1 MRGIVALLVMV
12 VILGAFSLQSAC
24 GAQEDGCR
32 QKGVLVRNLSMRDLW
47 YAQNNGPCT
56 ILVKDH
62 SFLIKPGDKI
72 GIFSDMICKTLYC
85 RNKTV
90 YKDFK
95 ASDVNGDCRVRILP
109 ECTLS
114 DM

>member
-1 MRGIVALLVMV
+1 MMALLVMAF
-12 VILGAFSLQSAC
+12 ILGTFPLQSAC
-24 GAQEDGCR
+24 AAQKDGCR
-32 QKGVLVRNLSMRDLW
+32 EKGVLIRNLSTRDLW

-62 SFLIKPGDKI
+62 SFLIKPGDKV
-72 GIFSDMICKTLYC
+72 GIFSDMICKTQYC

-95 ASDVNGDCRVRILP
+95 AFDVNGDCRVKILP
-109 ECTLS
+109 DCTLS

>member
-1 MRGIVALLVMV
+1 MRGIMALVVMV
-12 VILGAFSLQSAC
+12 VILGTVPLRSAW
-24 GAQEDGCR
+24 GAQEDGCKE
-32 QKGVLVRNLSMRDLW
+32 KGVLVRNLSTRDLW
-47 YAQNNGPCT
+47 YALNNGPCT

-62 SFLIKPGDKI
+62 NFTIKPGDKA
-72 GIFSDMICKTLYC
+72 GIFSDMICKTKYC

-95 ASDVNGDCRVRILP
+95 AIDVNGDCRVRILP
-109 ECTLS
+109 GCTLS